1 MVSTMTRMLHIY
13 YEWIV
18 VMLTHLS
25 IYYWKNVSGYS
36 ELYVLL
42 EVQHQVTPAIPFD
55 LASMQERQEENKN

>member
-1 MVSTMTRMLHIY
+1 
-13 YEWIV
+13 
-18 VMLTHLS
+18 MLTHLS

-42 EVQHQVTPAIPFD
+42 EVQHQVPPAIPFD